1 MANKDVYITYCEELS
16 QVAMGV
22 RYGTYSVRFSL
33 RLFLGIPQRNRQ
45 SKASV

>member
-22 RYGTYSVRFSL
+22 RYGTYSVR
-33 RLFLGIPQRNRQ
+33 LFLGIPQRNRQ